1 MTTPSRIPEP
11 KLINP
16 DMVAVMTDRFSGY
29 YHVFADWIGA
39 NAPELVIAVVIGFA
53 LYVVLSWIKRKAASK
68 AALRGDDGRFAT
80 VAWRALS
87 RTKRFFRIILAVE
100 LVNAVANTPVPLSHI
115 IFILFTVAAVVQL
128 AIWVREIILALIE
141 RRAFQSGTEH
151 DTLQSA
157 MTLIKLGVSFAVFA
171 IAAIVILDNL
181 GVNVTGLIAG
191 LGVGGIAI
199 GLAAQGIFSDLF
211 AAISIIFD
219 RPFKRGDTITY
230 GTTTARVEKIGM
242 KSTRLRALSGEEKII
257 SNSKLL
263 DLEITNNTQT
273 IYRRITFIFNLV
285 QHIAPALAAKIPGI
299 LQEIVE
305 THEGEFIRAGFTTFG
320 PSSLDFQ
327 LVFDVNSD
335 DIDVMFASRHAIG
348 IAIAQRFAKEG
359 IEFAYPTQTTYTAA
373 PDGTLVMPYAAA
385 AASPTKAASKK

>member
-1 MTTPSRIPEP
+1 MWAAMQERI
-11 KLINP
+11 
-16 DMVAVMTDRFSGY
+16 SGY
-29 YHVFADWIGA
+29 YQLFSDWLSQ
-39 NAPELVIAVVIGFA
+39 NAPELLMALAIGFA
-53 LYVVLSWIKRKAASK
+53 LYVVLSWIKRKAAVNSIK
-68 AALRGDDGRFAT
+68 RGDDGSIAT

-87 RTKRFFRIILAVE
+87 RTKRFFRIIVAVE
-100 LVNAVANTPVPLSHI
+100 LVNSVANTPAPLGKAI
-115 IFILFTVAAVVQL
+115 LVLFTVATVIQI

-157 MTLIKLGVSFAVFA
+157 MTLIKLGVSFSVFA
-171 IAAIVILDNL
+171 IATIVILDNL

-219 RPFKRGDTITY
+219 RPFKRGDTVTY

-263 DLEITNNTQT
+263 ELEITNNTQT
-273 IYRRITFIFNLV
+273 IYRRVTFLLNLV
-285 QHIAPALAAKIPGI
+285 YHTPPETASKVPAI

-305 THEGEFIRAGFTTFG
+305 AHDGEFIRAGFTTFG

-327 LVFDVNSD
+327 LIFDVPSED
-335 DIDVMFASRHAIG
+335 VDVMFAARNAVG
-348 IAIAQRFAKEG
+348 IAIVQRFAKEG
-359 IEFAYPTQTTYTAA
+359 IAFAYPTQTTYTAA
-373 PDGTLVMPYAAA
+373 PDGTLVMPYAAPA
-385 AASPTKAASKK
+385 PPPAKAPRKR